1 MGGKAQGGGGKK
13 GTRGSKGI
21 LGADRCKFMHN
32 QVKIE
37 GGTYR
42 HKGYKWTQAGTKGE
56 SLVLML
62 TH

>member
-37 GGTYR
+37 GGGTYR
-42 HKGYKWTQAGTKGE
+42 HKG
-56 SLVLML
+56 
-62 TH
+62 